1 MKVNLKELCN
11 YLGTDY
17 TAAARYL
24 SRQGRGGVD
33 AGFIT
38 VAQAEV
44 FLKALDETRGGDIK
58 EKTSQLVGIPRPEL
72 LTKLRSIDDVV
83 EADNVFVWDVDR
95 KADEQAHEK
104 KFSRQ
109 IADEQADEQIKAR
122 QVARQLDDE
131 ADELPDEKKFS
142 RYVSRH
148 VDEQADEKIKARQV
162 ARHVARQLDE
172 QADEVADEKIKARHV
187 ARQAS
192 RQQFEG
198 HFGMRF
204 LRSAN
209 ALLMFAAIALTAQAY
224 LFSRLAILKLASVG
238 VVVIS
243 PVQEG
248 VIIVCAIV
256 FEIVGLFVGAN
267 FNDKKVGGEIDGVSA
282 RGIWLFLFFFIQIT
296 TDLCLFGVIQNDIF
310 SSIIVASS
318 MPLALMAMANLFMGE
333 NHRR

>member
-1 MKVNLKELCN
+1 
-11 YLGTDY
+11 
-17 TAAARYL
+17 
-24 SRQGRGGVD
+24 
-33 AGFIT
+33 
-38 VAQAEV
+38 
-44 FLKALDETRGGDIK
+44 
-58 EKTSQLVGIPRPEL
+58 
-72 LTKLRSIDDVV
+72 V

-95 KADEQAHEK
+95 KADEVADEK
-104 KFSRQ
+104 VKARHVARRVDDKPDEAS
-109 IADEQADEQIKAR
+109 DEQADEKIKAR
-122 QVARQLDDE
+122 QVPDE
-131 ADELPDEKKFS
+131 QADEKKFS

-172 QADEVADEKIKARHV
+172 QADEVADEKVKARQPS
-187 ARQAS
+187 RQAS
-192 RQQFEG
+192 RQEFEG

-224 LFSRLAILKLASVG
+224 LFSRLAIAKLASVG
-238 VVVIS
+238 VIVVS
-243 PVQEG
+243 VFQEA
-248 VIIVCAIV
+248 VIIACAIV

-296 TDLCLFGVIQNDIF
+296 TDLCLFGVIKNNVF

>member
-1 MKVNLKELCN
+1 
-11 YLGTDY
+11 
-17 TAAARYL
+17 
-24 SRQGRGGVD
+24 
-33 AGFIT
+33 
-38 VAQAEV
+38 
-44 FLKALDETRGGDIK
+44 
-58 EKTSQLVGIPRPEL
+58 
-72 LTKLRSIDDVV
+72 
-83 EADNVFVWDVDR
+83 
-95 KADEQAHEK
+95 
-104 KFSRQ
+104 
-109 IADEQADEQIKAR
+109 
-122 QVARQLDDE
+122 
-131 ADELPDEKKFS
+131 
-142 RYVSRH
+142 
-148 VDEQADEKIKARQV
+148 
-162 ARHVARQLDE
+162 
-172 QADEVADEKIKARHV
+172 
-187 ARQAS
+187 
-192 RQQFEG
+192 
-198 HFGMRF
+198 MRF

-209 ALLMFAAIALTAQAY
+209 ALLMFASIALTAQAY

>member
-11 YLGTDY
+11 YLGSDY

-24 SRQGRGGVD
+24 SRQGRGGVTD
-33 AGFIT
+33 GFIT
-38 VAQAEV
+38 VSQAEV
-44 FLKALDETRGGDIK
+44 FLSALHETRGGDVK
-58 EKTSQLVGIPRPEL
+58 EKTSRLVGIPRPEL
-72 LTKLRSIDDVV
+72 LTKLREIDDVI
-83 EADNVFVWDVDR
+83 EPDNVFVWDVDR
-95 KADEQAHEK
+95 KADEV
-104 KFSRQ
+104 
-109 IADEQADEQIKAR
+109 ADEVADEKVKAR
-122 QVARQLDDE
+122 HVARHVDDKPDE
-131 ADELPDEKKFS
+131 AP
-142 RYVSRH
+142 
-148 VDEQADEKIKARQV
+148 DEQADEKIKDRQVPDEQADEKVKARQ
-162 ARHVARQLDE
+162 VARQLDE
-172 QADEVADEKIKARHV
+172 QADEVADEKAKARQPS
-187 ARQAS
+187 RQAS
-192 RQQFEG
+192 RQEFEG

-224 LFSRLAILKLASVG
+224 LFSRLAIAKLASVG
-238 VVVIS
+238 VIVVS
-243 PVQEG
+243 VFQEA
-248 VIIVCAIV
+248 VIIACAIV

-296 TDLCLFGVIQNDIF
+296 TDLCLFGVIKNNVF

>member
-1 MKVNLKELCN
+1 MKVNLKELCT

-44 FLKALDETRGGDIK
+44 FLNALHETRGGDIK
-58 EKTSQLVGIPRPEL
+58 EKTSQLIGIPRPEL
-72 LTKLRSIDDVV
+72 LSKLRQIDDVI
-83 EADNVFVWDVDR
+83 EPINTFVWDVGR
-95 KADEQAHEK
+95 KADEVADEVADEKMEARQVSDEQADEK
-104 KFSRQ
+104 IKARHVARQ
-109 IADEQADEQIKAR
+109 LDEQADEQA
-122 QVARQLDDE
+122 
-131 ADELPDEKKFS
+131 DEKKFS

-148 VDEQADEKIKARQV
+148 VDEKSNEKIKARQV
-162 ARHVARQLDE
+162 ARQLARQLDE
-172 QADEVADEKIKARHV
+172 QADEKKF
-187 ARQAS
+187 S
-192 RQQFEG
+192 RQVVRQEFEG

-238 VVVIS
+238 VIVTS
-243 PVQEG
+243 PYQEG
-248 VIIVCAIV
+248 AIIVCAIV

-296 TDLCLFGVIQNDIF
+296 TDLCLFGVIKNNVF